1 MAKQNRICHTCGKG
15 YYYCPSCPND
25 KRDPQIYIMWCGD
38 RCKQIFGLL
47 SDETFKKITTAECKD
62 ELIKLG
68 VTADEKFKDGVMT
81 HAERVLSFTEPV
93 IKEEVIIAEVNEVSE
108 TEEIDETNKTEEI
121 DEVNKVEEIIL
132 EEPKTYDTTYVAK
145 NKKKKRNSEVD

>member
-68 VTADEKFKDGVMT
+68 VTEDENFKDGVMT
-81 HAERVLSFTEPV
+81 HAKRVFSFTEPL
-93 IKEEVIIAEVNEVSE
+93 IKEEVVIAEVNEVSE
-108 TEEIDETNKTEEI
+108 IEDVA
-121 DEVNKVEEIIL
+121 EVDKVEEVIL
-132 EEPKTYDTTYVAK
+132 EEPKTYDTTYVVK